1 MSKTVIQH
9 VLSRLKELGIKDIFG
24 VAGDYAFP
32 IEDAVCA
39 DKDMRWVGSCN
50 ELNAA
55 YSADGY
61 ARIHGMAALSTTYGV
76 GELSAINGT
85 AGSYAEF
92 LPVFHLVGMPASGVQ
107 TARRL
112 VHHTLG
118 NGEFEIFYDMVEP
131 VVCAR
136 AIMTPENCVAETER
150 LISAALQMRRPVY
163 MGFPSDYANMP
174 VTGTVEPA
182 PDHPPRPATDPV
194 ALNAAVAAIVDA
206 LLPSKTACIVP
217 GILVSRAGLADH
229 ALAIVNASN
238 LPFTTIFMDKCVL
251 DECHPNYI
259 GMYDGKLMNEQVRVF
274 VEGCD
279 CVIGIGAMLT
289 DFNSGSFTAQIDR
302 SKSMNIMLDTVRV
315 GNASY
320 NNVRMEDVLTELARR
335 IPRKEVSAP
344 PVQGLGAPV
353 GKLEGPVTADYL
365 YPRWQQ
371 MLRPNDIVIAET
383 GTASMGLGFAHMPKG
398 ATFQNQTLWGAIGW
412 ATPAAFGAAIAAPH
426 RRTIL
431 ITGEGSHQLSAQEVS
446 QFHRFGLKPIIFVL
460 NNDGYLIERLLCKDP
475 ESYYNDLAKWNYSK
489 LPEALG
495 CDGWFTAR
503 VTTCAELDQAIAA
516 AESCGTGAYIE
527 VIAGR
532 YEASPL
538 SMKLHESVDTLY
550 SA

>member
-9 VLSRLKELGIKDIFG
+9 VLSRLKDLGIKDVFG
-24 VAGDYAFP
+24 VAGDYAFR

-39 DKDMRWVGSCN
+39 DKEMRWIGSCN

-85 AGSYAEF
+85 TGSYAEF

-107 TARRL
+107 ASRRL

-118 NGEFEIFYDMVEP
+118 NGEFGLFYDMVEP

-136 AIMTPENCVAETER
+136 AIMTPENCIAETER

-163 MGFPSDYANMP
+163 MGFPSDHANMP
-174 VTGTVEPA
+174 VVGAVESD
-182 PDHPPRPATDPV
+182 PDCATHPSTDSV
-194 ALNAAVAAIVDA
+194 VLNAAVTAIVDV
-206 LLPSKTACIVP
+206 LLPSRTACIVP
-217 GILVSRAGLADH
+217 GILVSRFGLADH
-229 ALAIVNASN
+229 ALAVVNASN
-238 LPFTTIFMDKCVL
+238 LPFATMFMDKCVL
-251 DECHPNYI
+251 DESHPNYI
-259 GMYDGKLMNEQVRVF
+259 GMYDGKLMNEEVRVF

-279 CVIGIGAMLT
+279 CVIGIGAMPT

-302 SKSMNIMLDTVRV
+302 SKSINIMPNQVRV

-320 NNVRMEDVLTELARR
+320 SNVRMEDVLTELAKR
-335 IPRKEVSAP
+335 ITRKEVSAP
-344 PVQGLGAPV
+344 AVQGLEAPV
-353 GKLEGPVTADYL
+353 GNLEGPITAGYL

-383 GTASMGLGFAHMPKG
+383 GTASMGLAFAHMPKG
-398 ATFQNQTLWGAIGW
+398 ATFQNQSLWGAIGW
-412 ATPAAFGAAIAAPH
+412 ATPAAFGAAIATPH

-431 ITGEGSHQLSAQEVS
+431 ITGEGSHQLTAQEVS

-460 NNDGYLIERLLCKDP
+460 NNDGYLIERLLCENP
-475 ESYYNDLAKWNYSK
+475 ESYYNDVAKWNYSK

-495 CDGWFTAR
+495 CDNWFTAR
-503 VTTCAELDQAIAA
+503 VTTCAELDEAIAV
-516 AESCGTGAYIE
+516 AESCGTGAYVE
-527 VIAGR
+527 VVTGR
-532 YEASPL
+532 YEASAL
-538 SMKLHESVDTLY
+538 SVRLHESVDTLY